1 MDNVSICVGR
11 SSLGAAT
18 RGREHHLEICH
29 RHIAEF
35 PLPYRA
41 AVNGGGRALLQ
52 FLQNGIVAIA
62 VNTNRQRFPLCQTL
76 PFPTRY
82 KINIKGKKTNLPH
95 FAWLKRLYKYALTT
109 WGYIYLQNV
118 HPCPRH
124 SPSIFCQQA
133 PGELWGCD
141 RAWLWIFSTFIIG
154 PEPPHSTLDM
164 FVELIQRVLQLLQP
178 GQLAHSS
185 IIPYRQNSSRD
196 IIDRSCW

>member
-1 MDNVSICVGR
+1 MEEGELCS
-11 SSLGAAT
+11 
-18 RGREHHLEICH
+18 
-29 RHIAEF
+29 
-35 PLPYRA
+35 
-41 AVNGGGRALLQ
+41 AVPPEC
-52 FLQNGIVAIA
+52 NGIVAIA

-154 PEPPHSTLDM
+154 PEPPHSTLNTRY
-164 FVELIQRVLQLLQP
+164 VCRVNTAGVAVAAARP
-178 GQLAHSS
+178 ACSFINNS
-185 IIPYRQNSSRD
+185 IPPK
-196 IIDRSCW
+196 